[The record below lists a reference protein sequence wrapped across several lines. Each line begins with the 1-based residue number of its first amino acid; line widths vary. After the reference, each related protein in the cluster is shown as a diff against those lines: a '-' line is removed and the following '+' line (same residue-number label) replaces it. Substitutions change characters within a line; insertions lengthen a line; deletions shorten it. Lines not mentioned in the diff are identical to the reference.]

1 MALFF
6 LVSYS
11 KLPNNKYILIEMILL
26 PFLVSLGIYY
36 YFDLQLGFVTYL
48 IALWII
54 NFLGKM
60 SGVLAATSIIS
71 NLVENKSLVDLI
83 KNTIIYIWY
92 PLFCFSISFWIF
104 LTIKEKLNLPF
115 ELYRWILVT
124 GIFFTY
130 TSLKYFYKEN

>member
-48 IALWII
+48 IAL
-54 NFLGKM
+54 
-60 SGVLAATSIIS
+60 
-71 NLVENKSLVDLI
+71 
-83 KNTIIYIWY
+83 
-92 PLFCFSISFWIF
+92 
-104 LTIKEKLNLPF
+104 
-115 ELYRWILVT
+115 
-124 GIFFTY
+124 
-130 TSLKYFYKEN
+130 